1 MREATDRHFHLL
13 ISTESNTD
21 TINIREPAE
30 ASKIEMKRKWQGTTK
45 EEDYP
50 IDVEDLSEEADEDME
65 EDDFLDLD
73 VDSLEDVLTI
83 VEECSE
89 TLNSLL
95 GFLSTHHRELAQY
108 LQQSVTMLSHLASR
122 VGLQC
127 HLTTNTTRSGNSLS
141 LTGTHKTESPQT
153 SQDNT

>member
-95 GFLSTHHRELAQY
+95 GFLSTQHRELAQY

-127 HLTTNTTRSGNSLS
+127 QLTTNTTRSGNSLS